1 MFDDQIFPCR
11 IYQVT
16 SAPDGSP
23 IDIGDFIQL
32 DNQDFLEVVSSQPP
46 GREFFLPDE
55 VDELIDNLKLELLEG
70 EWETL
75 IRNQRFC

>member
-16 SAPDGSP
+16 SAPDGR

-32 DNQDFLEVVSSQPP
+32 DNQNFLEVVSSQPP

-55 VDELIDNLKLELLEG
+55 VGELIDEMGLELLEG

-75 IRNQRFC
+75 IRNQHFC

>member
-16 SAPDGSP
+16 SAPDGR

-32 DNQDFLEVVSSQPP
+32 DNQNFLEVVSSQPP

-55 VDELIDNLKLELLEG
+55 VGELIDEMGLELLEG